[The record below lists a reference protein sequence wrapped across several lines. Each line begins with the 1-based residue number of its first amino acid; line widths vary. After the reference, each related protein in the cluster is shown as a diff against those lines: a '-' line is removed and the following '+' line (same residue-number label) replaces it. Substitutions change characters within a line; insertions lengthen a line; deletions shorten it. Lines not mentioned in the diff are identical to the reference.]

1 MAASIGFA
9 ETEFQYLR
17 TATKWVPDGSSADFA
32 STSFFVR
39 VSQRAAAPSYS
50 GVASPPAAPGGGGD
64 ERSPA
69 GGGARRAS
77 GGAPS
82 PPIGPGGGSPSKYQS
97 VPCKSLPCR
106 RGRTAIRA
114 SRARCRGN
122 GRSGENRSSRAQ
134 KTAGFEERNDS

>member
-1 MAASIGFA
+1 MATSIGFA

-17 TATKWVPDGSSADFA
+17 TATKWVPDGSSADFPR
-32 STSFFVR
+32 TSFFVR
-39 VSQRAAAPSYS
+39 VSQRDGVTSYRTVTYTSAAPSC
-50 GVASPPAAPGGGGD
+50 GGD
-64 ERSPA
+64 ERSPSI
-69 GGGARRAS
+69 R
-77 GGAPS
+77 GAPTAS
-82 PPIGPGGGSPSKYQS
+82 VSATFPAMGPGGGSPSKYQS